1 MKKNDLI
8 YLLLLFFSYNL
19 VVYSQNQHKIDSI
32 LSIISTTQNDTII
45 AANYIKLGDLTMYN
59 NPEQAKVYIENSL
72 ALYKKTNFSEG
83 LAKSYVKKAT
93 YFYVKSQKDSIQYY
107 LDKSIHL
114 YLTLGDTI
122 QAAGV
127 RYNLGI
133 IHLAEGDYKKC
144 LDIMEMNIPIFE
156 KAKDSVRLG
165 SAYLMK
171 GKVAMVRGYYN
182 IALKET
188 YIALKIHENIKD
200 NVRIAEDLFQIGKL
214 YDDLQKHK
222 KAISIYHDC
231 YKLYEDLDYIQPK
244 SQVLSFMGHSY
255 LRIQNY
261 DAARESLEKSL
272 QLSKETNY
280 TANIARTHVNL
291 GTLEYELDNYNT
303 SIEYLQEGIK
313 LWKYMSNPHNEA
325 NTKLKIGK
333 TYLAKKEYTIA
344 ARYFNQCIRIADS
357 IESLKLQADAYQNRA
372 ISFEK
377 LGHYKE
383 AYQDHKKSKTISDT
397 LLNLKRTKAI
407 EELNIIYETEKKE
420 QQIENQNSAIKILEQ
435 ESKIKNLQQIILMI
449 TLLIGSL
456 IFGFGIYKIRKKMKQ
471 HLQEKR
477 TLNTALHNTKK
488 ELTVKT
494 LYLAKKNN
502 VLENLKEEAISA
514 NTQQPSEQ
522 KLYKKL
528 VQTIN
533 FDLKDDDNWENFRK
547 YFEEIHED
555 FYSTIKKKYPTIT
568 AKELRLIALL
578 KLNLTSK
585 EIGTLLNISADGVK
599 KARYRLRKK
608 MNLTTKES
616 LQDHITKM

>member
-19 VVYSQNQHKIDSI
+19 VAYSQNQHKIDSI

-107 LDKSIHL
+107 LDKSIDL
-114 YLTLGDTI
+114 YLALGDTL

-144 LDIMEMNIPIFE
+144 LTIMDTNIPIFE
-156 KAKDSVRLG
+156 KEKDSISLG
-165 SAYLMK
+165 KAYLMK

-188 YIALKIHENIKD
+188 YHALKIHENIK
-200 NVRIAEDLFQIGKL
+200 NSVRIAEDLFQIGIL
-214 YDDLQKHK
+214 HDDLQNHK
-222 KAISIYHDC
+222 KAISIYKDC
-231 YKLYEDLDYIQPK
+231 YKVYEQLGYKQPK
-244 SQVLSFMGHSY
+244 SQVLSYIGRSNLH
-255 LRIQNY
+255 LQKY
-261 DAARESLEKSL
+261 DDAKVSFEKAL
-272 QLSKETNY
+272 QLSKETHY
-280 TANIARTHVNL
+280 VTNIARTHINL
-291 GTLEYELDNYNT
+291 GTLEYELGNYSK
-303 SIEYLQEGIK
+303 SIEHLQEGID
-313 LWKYMSNPHNEA
+313 LWINVPHPHNEA
-325 NTKLKIGK
+325 SARLEIGK
-333 TYLAKKEYTIA
+333 TYLAKEEYTIA

-357 IESLKLQADAYQNRA
+357 IESLRLQADAYQNRA
-372 ISFEK
+372 ILFGK

-383 AYQDHKKSKTISDT
+383 AYLDHKKSKTISDT
-397 LLNLKRTKAI
+397 LLNLKRTRAI

-435 ESKIKNLQQIILMI
+435 ESKIKKLQQIILMI

-456 IFGFGIYKIRKKMKQ
+456 IFGFGIYRIQKKMKQ

-514 NTQQPSEQ
+514 RTQQPSEQ

-533 FDLKDDDNWENFRK
+533 FDLKDDENWENFRK

-555 FYSTIKKKYPTIT
+555 FYSIIKKKYPTIT

-585 EIGTLLNISADGVK
+585 EISALLNISADGVK

-616 LQDHITKM
+616 LQDHIAKM